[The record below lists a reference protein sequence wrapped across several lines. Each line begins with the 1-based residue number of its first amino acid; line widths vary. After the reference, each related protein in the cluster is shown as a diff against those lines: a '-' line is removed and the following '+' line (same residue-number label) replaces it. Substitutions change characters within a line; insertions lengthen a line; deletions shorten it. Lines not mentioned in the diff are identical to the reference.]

1 MPITFFGR
9 ECWVPGGIAQI
20 ALKSGAAILPGYCI
34 YDEDYS
40 TTYYLG
46 AGPIISPESTHD
58 RKGDVVRLT
67 QQMFDALEVQIRARP
82 DQWAMF
88 RRFWPPVTAAATP
101 PTGGTT
107 VPEEDPAGPKERD
120 DGGQPD
126 TPVTFERQ
134 QDTGGVKAL

>member
-1 MPITFFGR
+1 M
-9 ECWVPGGIAQI
+9 
-20 ALKSGAAILPGYCI
+20 

-46 AGPIISPESTHD
+46 AGPIISPEPTRD
-58 RKGDVVRLT
+58 RKGDVIRLT

-107 VPEEDPAGPKERD
+107 TLQESAAEPQDLSSAGE
-120 DGGQPD
+120 PD
-126 TPVTFERQ
+126 TPVAFGRQ
-134 QDTGGVKAL
+134 EDTGGVKAL